1 MVTRSGVMPAADLAE
16 RKNAFAAAPSG
27 NQAATRGTG
36 KNLGRYAASRMGCWP
51 NPSRRSS
58 TAALTCSTR
67 WAPLG
72 VQRIC

>member
-1 MVTRSGVMPAADLAE
+1 MSAAVRA
-16 RKNAFAAAPSG
+16 AFAKVTHT
-27 NQAATRGTG
+27 NQIERWLQARQAEMGTG
-36 KNLGRYAASRMGCWP
+36 KNLGHYAASRMGCWP